1 MNAAL
6 WGPEVIL
13 TGVENCVCSSW
24 QLYQERCNALS
35 WERSQVKPRFGFGIL
50 WRLRWR
56 LWVGLSKTKTDKWT
70 TMQQQRGECLPVHTV
85 SASSSWRCVGW
96 LVSRWRSCSPEPA
109 VMSAESRLPPA
120 VRELFT
126 HAHSFPLVA
135 SWYIS
140 VSIIFWHNLLYCVS
154 TLYRDTFR
162 CFYMTHWFTW
172 LQTTLPVYFSRDGN
186 THVYMQDF
194 DQYQIWKLCHVVC

>member
-1 MNAAL
+1 M
-6 WGPEVIL
+6 P
-13 TGVENCVCSSW
+13 
-24 QLYQERCNALS
+24 LS
-35 WERSQVKPRFGFGIL
+35 CERSQVKPRFGFGIL
-50 WRLRWR
+50 WRSGRR

-135 SWYIS
+135 SWHIC

-162 CFYMTHWFTW
+162 CLYMTHWLTW
-172 LQTTLPVYFSRDGN
+172 LQTTLPVYFS
-186 THVYMQDF
+186 HVCMYILESFPPYYAWFWPISDLKVMSCCML
-194 DQYQIWKLCHVVC
+194 KLTGHVMLIAPCD